1 MVKPQGFQL
10 LLLLL
15 LVVAVSQCSC
25 RSVVVKAIRPTILNH
40 RLGYSKT
47 FAAQLG
53 VVCKC
58 CDGEKGE
65 CRSTWQGSCSN
76 LQCLP
81 WKFH

>member
-1 MVKPQGFQL
+1 MVKPEGFQL
-10 LLLLL
+10 LLVLLL
-15 LVVAVSQCSC
+15 IVAVSQCSC
-25 RSVVVKAIRPTILNH
+25 RVVKATRARILNH
-40 RLGYSKT
+40 QLGYSKT
-47 FAAQLG
+47 YATQLG

-65 CRSTWQGSCSN
+65 CRSTWEGSCSK